1 VSSGEDCRWCAANT
15 WGQGHDRIHD
25 RLKFAPGTWC
35 YRRCQSCGSLQLAP
49 LPSSEQLRDFYPAA
63 YHPAA
68 SGEAHSRARTWWSG
82 WEQFVFF
89 SRLHRRQVAS
99 LLQETRLP
107 RGGQVLDI
115 GCGTGERIREFQRR
129 GYVATGLDFDAEAV
143 RLARSRLNLP
153 VHCADLADLAQL
165 EFSPNVALVTAF
177 YVLEHVVDV
186 RAVMAD
192 ILGLLSPGGWFVA
205 AVPLADSWQARYFG
219 RRWSQI
225 SEAPRHVTIPSR
237 VAVRRLL
244 EEVGFG
250 DIRLRADTLW
260 NSAAAAGL
268 SLVPGA
274 ASGARTRVAARL
286 AGACA
291 AAAWVPVAWCENG
304 VLPRPALGIAYGR
317 KP

>member
-237 VAVRRLL
+237 GRGPEAAGGSWVWRHTAAGGYPVELGRRGRF
-244 EEVGFG
+244 EPGARRRIGREDSRRSPPGG
-250 DIRLRADTLW
+250 RLRGRCL
-260 NSAAAAGL
+260 GPGR
-268 SLVPGA
+268 LV
-274 ASGARTRVAARL
+274 R
-286 AGACA
+286 
-291 AAAWVPVAWCENG
+291 NG